1 MEYLLFEVDGQVA
14 KITLNRP
21 KVLNALNPGLY
32 RELGELLEKI
42 GEDKEIRAIVITG
55 AGTKAFAA
63 GADISAMQS
72 MTAQEARELARV
84 GQRPLNL
91 IASLPKPVIA
101 AINGMAL
108 GGGCELAMACDL
120 RIASETALLGQPEI
134 NLAVIPGGG
143 GTQMLPRLAGLAKAA
158 DGWCLLFVLG
168 LSVVVRAVVVH
179 GVGDAM
185 RAVLPA
191 GRDLHSLLLI
201 AAIAAVLANLI
212 NNLPAVLVLLPLLA
226 SAGPAAV
233 LACLIG
239 VNVGPNLTYVGS
251 LATLPPPPR

>member
-143 GTQMLPRLAGLAKAA
+143 GTQMLPRLAGLAKAKELIFTGRLIKA
-158 DGWCLLFVLG
+158 AEALDLG
-168 LSVVVRAVVVH
+168 LVNKVVPQEEVV
-179 GVGDAM
+179 
-185 RAVLPA
+185 
-191 GRDLHSLLLI
+191 
-201 AAIAAVLANLI
+201 
-212 NNLPAVLVLLPLLA
+212 
-226 SAGPAAV
+226 PAAEKLAREICAKGPVAMALAKASINKV
-233 LACLIG
+233 LEAPLK
-239 VNVGPNLTYVGS
+239 VGLEFEIEAFAGCF
-251 LATLPPPPR
+251 ATEDQKEGMAAFLEKRPPRIKGV

>member
-1 MEYLLFEVDGQVA
+1 MEYLIYEAAEGVA

-32 RELGELLEKI
+32 RELAELLEKI
-42 GEDKEIRAIVITG
+42 GEDKEIRAVVITG

-63 GADISAMQS
+63 GADIGAMQS

-143 GTQMLPRLAGLAKAA
+143 GTQMLPRLAGLAKAKELIFTGRLIKA
-158 DGWCLLFVLG
+158 AEALALG
-168 LSVVVRAVVVH
+168 LVNRVVPQGDVV
-179 GVGDAM
+179 
-185 RAVLPA
+185 
-191 GRDLHSLLLI
+191 
-201 AAIAAVLANLI
+201 
-212 NNLPAVLVLLPLLA
+212 
-226 SAGPAAV
+226 PAAEKLAREICTKGPIAMALAKASINKV
-233 LACLIG
+233 LETPLKAGLEYEIEAFAGCF
-239 VNVGPNLTYVGS
+239 
-251 LATLPPPPR
+251 ATEDQKEGMAAFLEKRAPRIKGA